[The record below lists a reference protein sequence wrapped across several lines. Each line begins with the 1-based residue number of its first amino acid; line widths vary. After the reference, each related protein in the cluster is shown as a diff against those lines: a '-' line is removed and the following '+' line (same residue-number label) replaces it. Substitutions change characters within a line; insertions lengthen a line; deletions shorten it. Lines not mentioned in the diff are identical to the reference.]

1 VIFLAIS
8 VPATRAL
15 PVRYSCYLWLFWL
28 EVLSTPALLDGVPS
42 PLISLPRFL
51 ATAFPLII
59 FLSGTRKRFLISCA
73 LSVPLLI
80 FNTIVF
86 LSGGWVA

>member
-1 VIFLAIS
+1 
-8 VPATRAL
+8 
-15 PVRYSCYLWLFWL
+15 L

-42 PLISLPRFL
+42 PLISVPRFL

-59 FLSGTRKRFLISCA
+59 FLAGTKRRFTGFCILAVPFLI
-73 LSVPLLI
+73 V
-80 FNTIVF
+80 NTVIF